1 MRKMRKW
8 AAALLALCLLA
19 GAMGAAAEGDLLND
33 LLGFYQRAT
42 GQEASAEEAVPE
54 GAPVQEAPAEAAE
67 FIPGGEAPEEE
78 EEILPPDELV
88 QVDDLAINP
97 DLSGDWMNILLLGTD
112 SRTTQNYSRTDTMIV
127 LSINPATNQVKLT
140 SLMRDLWVDI
150 PGHGGAKLNAAC
162 VYGGPAL
169 TVRCINENF
178 GLNIRSY
185 VLVNMQCLAA
195 IVDSLGGIPM
205 DVSEAEASAINR
217 LFEEDRNANDE
228 NTYFAGDAVS
238 AGSQVMLNGKQ
249 ALAFARIRKLDSDYA
264 RTERQRRVLV
274 TIAKQLQQQDVLS
287 LTGIIINMLQY
298 VETNISLDDLVSL
311 ATTCTKANLDEM
323 PELRLPAEGT
333 YQAGTYGST
342 WCIKADYP
350 ANAEA
355 LRQFIY
361 EG

>member
-1 MRKMRKW
+1 MNMKKTI
-8 AAALLALCLLA
+8 AALMALCLALSC
-19 GAMGAAAEGDLLND
+19 AMGALAEGGLLND
-33 LLGFYQRAT
+33 LLGFFGGKSEPEPAP
-42 GQEASAEEAVPE
+42 EA
-54 GAPVQEAPAEAAE
+54 QAEAAPAAE
-67 FIPGGEAPEEE
+67 S
-78 EEILPPDELV
+78 
-88 QVDDLAINP
+88 
-97 DLSGDWMNILLLGTD
+97 SGPWQNVLLLGTD
-112 SRTTQNYSRTDTMIV
+112 SRTEDAESRTDTMIV
-127 LSINPATNQVKLT
+127 LSLNSETKEIRMT
-140 SLMRDLWVDI
+140 SLMRDIWLDI

-162 VYGGPAL
+162 VYGGPEL
-169 TVRCINENF
+169 TVKTINQYF
-178 GLNIRSY
+178 GLDIQAY
-185 VLVNMQCLAA
+185 VLVNMECLAK
-195 IVDSLGGIPM
+195 IVDALGGIQM
-205 DVSEAEASAINR
+205 DVSEEEAAAINR
-217 LFEEDRNANDE
+217 LFADDRAAKDE
-228 NTYFAGDAVS
+228 NSAFAGTNVT
-238 AGSQVMLNGKQ
+238 AGSQVMLDGKQ
-249 ALAFARIRKLDSDYA
+249 ALGFARIRSLDNDYA